1 MTGPN
6 GSLPPFQRRGSQAL
20 PTTSATPATPGLPVI
35 EHDTE
40 SSARHAERR
49 SKSHVL
55 AVANQKGGS
64 GKTTT
69 AVNAAA
75 VLADRGHRVL
85 LIDLDPQCTATRWLA
100 TPPINHGLS
109 QLLDGQRDV
118 SDLTTPT
125 GIAGLELVPGD
136 GYLAGAERM
145 LAGLPVPQTRV
156 RRALSAVAAYDLVLI
171 DCPPA
176 LGLLTVNALAAA
188 SGLIVPVAA
197 QAMEL
202 DGLADLQQTIA
213 AVRDGLG
220 HDVAIDAV
228 VACRVRTRTTL
239 ARDVI
244 DGLRH
249 VHGDVVLNTVVRDNV
264 RVAEAYAWQE
274 PVTVYN
280 PECAGAHDH
289 YAVAVELETRIWP

>member
-1 MTGPN
+1 MVGTARAADSP
-6 GSLPPFQRRGSQAL
+6 LEQPPH
-20 PTTSATPATPGLPVI
+20 PVTPRVT
-35 EHDTE
+35 
-40 SSARHAERR
+40 
-49 SKSHVL
+49 
-55 AVANQKGGS
+55 AVTNQKGGS

-75 VLADRGHRVL
+75 VLADRGYRVL

-100 TPPINHGLS
+100 APPIDHGLS
-109 QLLDGQRDV
+109 RLLDDELAIA
-118 SDLTTPT
+118 DLTTLT
-125 GIAGLELVPGD
+125 SQVGLEVVPGD

-145 LAGLPVPQTRV
+145 LAGLSVPQTRV
-156 RRALSAVAAYDLVLI
+156 QRALSDVDRYDLVLI

-176 LGLLTVNALAAA
+176 LGLLTINALAAA

-202 DGLADLQQTIA
+202 DGLADLHQTVD

-220 HDVAIDAV
+220 HDVALQAV
-228 VACRVRTRTTL
+228 VACRVRSRTTL

-244 DGLRH
+244 DRLRH
-249 VHGDVVLNTVVRDNV
+249 AHGDLVLNTVVRDNV

-274 PVTVYN
+274 PVTAYD
-280 PECAGAHDH
+280 PTCAGAIDH
-289 YAVAVELETRIWP
+289 HGVAAELEARIWP

>member
-1 MTGPN
+1 
-6 GSLPPFQRRGSQAL
+6 
-20 PTTSATPATPGLPVI
+20 
-35 EHDTE
+35 
-40 SSARHAERR
+40 
-49 SKSHVL
+49 
-55 AVANQKGGS
+55 
-64 GKTTT
+64 
-69 AVNAAA
+69 
-75 VLADRGHRVL
+75 
-85 LIDLDPQCTATRWLA
+85 
-100 TPPINHGLS
+100 LS